1 MQHANLHL
9 SRNSEN
15 EPEDVAPSESPEITF
30 DAPIVAVEVFR
41 HGALITRRATI
52 PNSQTVLAV
61 HGLPMGLV
69 DSSVRVAPVHGSPL
83 EIVDLH
89 VGLHIKPPQADSELP
104 EARDVKELQQQLHQ
118 LEEERARATHLAN
131 ELMRLRPVLPPPP
144 KRSDQA
150 RFASSNPTSA
160 WLSLAQFAK
169 ESVDEQQ
176 MQVRQ
181 LNDQI
186 EALQDQLVAA
196 QDKLSLV
203 SSEEQRVLEI
213 SKTLQV
219 QIAAPAAGDTIEIS
233 YQIIGAR
240 WIPTYELRVEQDG
253 SSAELTMNALVAQA
267 TGENWNDVQLSLSTA
282 DLERSC
288 EFPDL
293 GTWRIGRA
301 TSGDQRPGWRPLP
314 SDLPSLFTD
323 FDDAMP
329 KLPAL
334 SAPPTLDLPGLK
346 PAEAPSDGS
355 ATAVVERSKFYMEDE
370 DSFDDVDA
378 YEEDAL
384 TPTSGILESRSMT
397 MAGAIYESRDENDEH
412 PMMEMPAPPPS
423 VVMPSPAP
431 MQFAARASMEPQA
444 TRRKASS
451 TRTRRSAPAKK
462 FKSQRGPA
470 QRVAPTSDLLAYSN
484 LVVGHAADSDRG
496 TLRSRSQKEQ
506 LPVQWRENPEALS
519 SIAVDE
525 FARTKE
531 VSALERIS
539 LPAGAYAVAD
549 SAGHFAHRYPTEVP
563 SILPADGKPHRVTV
577 LRCQLPLEL
586 VHRVVPRLDETVYRW
601 ATLENSLLQP
611 LLRGPMDVFW
621 GADFLVTS
629 RLDTTAAGATI
640 YASLGA
646 EPRISVARNV
656 KYSEREE
663 GLLSGHTIHEEDIR
677 IDVESRMPNTVSMEI
692 VERIPVTDDK
702 KLEIEILANE
712 PPSEEYSQIDRQ
724 QPLRGGRRW
733 RLKVKPAEK
742 AKLRLCY
749 AMDLSSK
756 SEIVG
761 GGRRA

>member
-9 SRNSEN
+9 SRSSEN
-15 EPEDVAPSESPEITF
+15 EAENVSSNDGDATTF
-30 DAPIVAVEVFR
+30 EAPIVAVEVFR
-41 HGALITRRATI
+41 HGALISRRATI
-52 PNSQTVLAV
+52 PNSQTVLAI
-61 HGLPMGLV
+61 HGLPTGLL
-69 DSSVRVAPVHGSPL
+69 DSSVRVAPQSGSGL
-83 EIVDLH
+83 EVVDLH
-89 VGLHIKPPQADSELP
+89 VGLHIQSPPAEADLP

-160 WLSLAQFAK
+160 WLSLAEFAK
-169 ESVDEQQ
+169 ESVDTQQ
-176 MQVRQ
+176 KQVRE

-186 EALQDQLVAA
+186 EAMEDQLVAA
-196 QDKLSLV
+196 QDRLSTV
-203 SSEEQRVLEI
+203 SSQEKRVLEI
-213 SKTLQV
+213 SKTLK
-219 QIAAPAAGDTIEIS
+219 INLAAPAPGETIELS

-282 DLERSC
+282 DLERTC
-288 EFPDL
+288 EFPEL

-301 TSGDQRPGWRPLP
+301 PTGEQRPGWRPLP
-314 SDLPSLFTD
+314 SDLPSLFND
-323 FDDAMP
+323 FDGAMP
-329 KLPAL
+329 KLPAP
-334 SAPPTLDLPGLK
+334 SAPPAMDLPGHK
-346 PAEAPSDGS
+346 PAQPPSDGS
-355 ATAVVERSKFYMEDE
+355 ATAVVERSKYYLEDE
-370 DSFDDVDA
+370 DSFDDVDV
-378 YEEDAL
+378 YEEDAV
-384 TPTSGILESRSMT
+384 TPTSGILASNSMAVA
-397 MAGAIYESRDENDEH
+397 AGAIFESEDEEQ
-412 PMMEMPAPPPS
+412 PMVEMAATPA
-423 VVMPSPAP
+423 PSPAFVQSAPGGGMVPRP
-431 MQFAARASMEPQA
+431 MAQSKSAARRE
-444 TRRKASS
+444 
-451 TRTRRSAPAKK
+451 RRSAPKKKAKS
-462 FKSQRGPA
+462 KSVPT
-470 QRVAPTSDLLAYSN
+470 QRVSPTTDLLAYGN

-506 LPVQWRENPEALS
+506 LPAQWRENPEAIT

-531 VSALERIS
+531 VSALDRLA

-549 SAGHFAHRYPTEVP
+549 SAGHFAHRYPTEVA
-563 SILPADGKPHRVTV
+563 SVLPADGKPHRVTV
-577 LRCQLPLEL
+577 FRCQLPLDL
-586 VHRVVPRLDETVYRW
+586 VHRVVPRVDETVYRW

-646 EPRISVARNV
+646 EPRINIARNV
-656 KYSEREE
+656 RYSEREE

-677 IDVESRMPNTVSMEI
+677 IDVESRMPNAVKMEI
-692 VERIPVTDDK
+692 IERVPVTDDK

-712 PPSEEYSQIDRQ
+712 PASEDYSQIDRQ
-724 QPLRGGRRW
+724 RPLRGGRRW
-733 RLKVKPAEK
+733 RLKVAPAEK
-742 AKLRLCY
+742 AKLRLHY